1 MFSNVNDFFSD
12 VWLHFEKCFGKYFGQ
27 FRVSRYFGHIIGS
40 RVIFVSLKVLMGVL
54 IVWKF

>member
-12 VWLHFEKCFGKYFGQ
+12 VWLHSEKCFEKYFDQ

-40 RVIFVSLKVLMGVL
+40 RVIFVSLKILMGVL
-54 IVWKF
+54 IV